1 MRYSTLKNTEIETLK
16 AKMQSLAE
24 ELAKLTEADE
34 DEEEIKSEEE
44 VKVEDEIPAEEE
56 VEVKEEEVKEIPEE
70 DKLPAE
76 DEELIKNVLR
86 GVLTSYMDSV
96 EDMRVLFENAS
107 FDEPTKGVL
116 EEIREEANKMVGR
129 VQAVLSIDN
138 EDSKVSEEARKE
150 TEEKLEGGEVEAEE
164 KEEETVETIKPL
176 SDEAEVE
183 VEAEEEVKEK
193 TEESLN
199 EELKITIGI
208 SDFQPWSGA
217 VSTYERIVDAV
228 GIDRIESVLEEM
240 FPDGLSDVELND
252 LFWFEDDETLNDW
265 FGVESEEEDEEEDI
279 TFTFDG
285 IDDEGDPRFIDSD
298 NNYHWIEKETWE
310 SKDIDAIKQELAD
323 SYGCEVERV
332 ELENVEF
339 SEGVSKG
346 KCHKMVKEEC
356 GNDSIT
362 EAPDYDLRPEYDSRK
377 SFYNKARVNTDDP
390 NGEKLFSYNTLV
402 AEMKGGKPVVYGTYS
417 ATTLRHIKEW
427 LKQHGFK
434 AESGKQIMK
443 DYGQVDESCKARESR
458 AVEIRRDKDKMDRLR
473 GQIKRDKYRYVD
485 DDDYIGGDEERSI
498 MTGRNDSRRIDKD
511 KEKLRKLRKE
521 IRGDKYKYDDLEDYR
536 DGDIERQF
544 DDDISD
550 DEI

>member
-24 ELAKLTEADE
+24 ELDRLTEADE

-44 VKVEDEIPAEEE
+44 VKVEDEVPAEEE
-56 VEVKEEEVKEIPEE
+56 VEVKEEEVEEIPEE

-150 TEEKLEGGEVEAEE
+150 TEEKLEGGDTEV

-176 SDEAEVE
+176 EDEAEAEVE
-183 VEAEEEVKEK
+183 VETEEEAKEK

-199 EELKITIGI
+199 EELQIIVGI
-208 SDFQPWSGA
+208 NDFQPWSGA
-217 VSTYERIVDAV
+217 VETYNRIVDAV
-228 GIDRIESVLEEM
+228 GIDRVESVLEEM
-240 FPDGLSDVELND
+240 FPDGARDVDIND
-252 LFWFEDDETLNDW
+252 LFWHEDDDYLNEL
-265 FGVESEEEDEEEDI
+265 FGVEDEDEEETI
-279 TFTFDG
+279 TFTFEEV
-285 IDDEGDPRFIDSD
+285 DDEGDPRFIDSD
-298 NNYHWIEKETWE
+298 NNYHWVEQDTWA
-310 SKDIDAIKQELAD
+310 SKDMDAIKQELAD
-323 SYGCEVERV
+323 SYGCDVDQVEVE
-332 ELENVEF
+332 
-339 SEGVSKG
+339 GVDFAESVSNK
-346 KCHKMVKEEC
+346 KCHKIIKEKKM
-356 GNDSIT
+356 T

-390 NGEKLFSYNTLV
+390 SGEKLFSYNTLV
-402 AEMKGGKPVVYGTYS
+402 AEMKDGKPVVYGTYS

-434 AESGKQIMK
+434 ADNGKQIMK
-443 DYGQVDESCKARESR
+443 DYGKDMEESCKTRESR
-458 AVEIRRDKDKMDRLR
+458 ATEIRRDKDKMDRLR
-473 GQIKRDKYRYVD
+473 GQIRRDKYKYVD

-511 KEKLRKLRKE
+511 KERLRKLRKE
-521 IRGDKYKYDDLEDYR
+521 IRNDKYKYQDEEDYR
-536 DGDIERQF
+536 NGDISRQF
-544 DDDISD
+544 DDDIGD